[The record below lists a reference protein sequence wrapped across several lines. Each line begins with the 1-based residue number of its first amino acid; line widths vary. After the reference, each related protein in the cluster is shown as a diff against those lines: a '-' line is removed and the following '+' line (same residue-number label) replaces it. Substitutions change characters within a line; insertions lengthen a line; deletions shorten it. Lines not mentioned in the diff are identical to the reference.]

1 MIWGLAEARQ
11 KLWYTALGQALWK
24 APGTPATTQ
33 RRVEQTM
40 RQTFRIGSQIGPYD
54 PFWVQVREA
63 VNQRI
68 QLLGLELIVLEITQR
83 PDMLPAEDQISV
95 VEELLAR
102 QLDAVICCNL
112 SKLMIDRLL
121 EERLPIIYLSEI
133 NLRHPLFVSPH
144 GLYEAGRMVGAHFA
158 ERLGGRGRV
167 LCLGGLLEDIDKQD
181 GRTRI
186 DGFYDALRLFPD
198 IAVAHVATCWRY
210 EQAYPQIEAALR
222 GLPTRADAVFGLSD
236 SIALAARDALRA
248 LGLLS
253 PQTLIAGVNGDPLAL
268 AALAEGSL
276 SATVETSPHE
286 FGSRAVEL
294 AYQAAR
300 GEPLPDL
307 FNYELR
313 LVTADNLTDVALRK
327 LLAIAELPTR
337 LVGVNRQL
345 ERNRLTQMEISAA
358 INRRVERLLD
368 RHQLSHEIATLIRD
382 SYGYDHVQL
391 LIWSEERQVFLLE
404 QGGPDPAEKIAIPLE
419 RSGIL
424 GEALRRSQPIF
435 IPDTRYNYRF
445 PPDPGWPDTLARVVL
460 PIRLDEAVLGLLDL
474 HSRRSAPHLRQDL
487 VGLQPLADQLAIAI
501 RNAELFA
508 EAVRARAAAEQADQ
522 LKTRL
527 LANVSHELRAPL
539 NVILGHSQ
547 IALSQPNPYGVELP
561 EGLRR
566 DIGHI
571 FRSCQHLTRLINDLL
586 DLSRAEINQ
595 LDIFPETIPTRS
607 FLEDVFRSVADS
619 SPGEVA
625 WRLCL
630 PDRLPVIQADPVR
643 LRQILL
649 NLLDN
654 ARKFT
659 SSGEV
664 LLGAAVEPPHLR
676 FWVRDT
682 GVGIPAGLQ
691 ERIFEPFV
699 TVERSGQRSEGVG
712 LGLSITRR
720 LVALH
725 GGVMSLESRPGQG
738 STFQVALP
746 LPSLAGAPSAAPASA
761 RRPVLLALAGRREP
775 SQTLLA
781 LAAQMRLPLLSAGA
795 PADLEAL
802 LEEASPSVLAW
813 DMRSASRA
821 EWELLEQIRGHPGLR
836 QLPLIVYR
844 EEESGR
850 LEATEVLMKP
860 VASGT
865 LLEALGALAPARG
878 VGPVL
883 IVDDEAEARDFY
895 RRLVG
900 AALPDSPV
908 LCAEHGATALE
919 LLQEATPGLVLLD
932 LMMPDLDGF
941 AILEAIRSR
950 PATRTTP
957 VLIMSGKLLS
967 AQDIRR
973 LDYAR
978 VTFQSKGL
986 LSHDEAVAL
995 LRGIA
1000 APGEALPQPTSLV
1013 VKAALVYLHQ
1023 NYAQRLTRQEIA
1035 DAVGVS
1041 SNYLSRIFHQ
1051 EVGLSAW
1058 DCLNRLRILK
1068 AQELLRRSPAS
1079 IAEVAAQVGFDDPA
1093 YFSRMFRRRTGQ
1105 SPQAYRQAER

>member
-1 MIWGLAEARQ
+1 
-11 KLWYTALGQALWK
+11 
-24 APGTPATTQ
+24 
-33 RRVEQTM
+33 M

-63 VNQRI
+63 VSQRV
-68 QLLGLELIVLEITQR
+68 QQLGLELIPLEITQR
-83 PDMLPAEDQISV
+83 PDMLPVEDQISL
-95 VEELLAR
+95 VEELVAR

-112 SKLMIDRLL
+112 SEQMIERLL
-121 EERLPIIYLSEI
+121 DEGLPIIYLSETKI
-133 NLRHPLFVSPH
+133 RHPLFVSPH
-144 GLYEAGRMVGAHFA
+144 GLYEAGRMIGALFA

-167 LCLGGLLEDIDKQD
+167 LCVGGLSEDIDKED

-186 DGFYDALRLFPD
+186 DGFYDALSLFPD
-198 IAVAHVATCWRY
+198 IAVTHVATCWRY
-210 EQAYPQIEAALR
+210 EQAYPQIEAALKR
-222 GLPTRADAVFGLSD
+222 LQTHTDACFGLSD

-248 LGLLS
+248 LGLLG
-253 PQTLIAGVNGDPLAL
+253 PETLIAGVNGDPLAL
-268 AALAEGSL
+268 AAMVEGSL
-276 SATVETSPHE
+276 CATVDTSPHE

-294 AYQAAR
+294 AYQAAC

-307 FNYELR
+307 FSYKLR
-313 LVTADNLTDVALRK
+313 LVTAENLPAVGLQK
-327 LLAIAELPTR
+327 LQAIAELPTR
-337 LVGVNRQL
+337 LVGVNRHL
-345 ERNRLTQMEISAA
+345 ERTRLTQMEISAA

-404 QGGPDPAEKIAIPLE
+404 QGGAIPGEKIAIPLE
-419 RSGIL
+419 RSGML
-424 GEALRRSQPIF
+424 GAALRHNEPIF

-445 PPDPGWPDTLARVVL
+445 PPDPAWPDTLARVVL
-460 PIRLDEAVLGLLDL
+460 PIRLDEEVLGLLDL
-474 HSRRSAPHLRQDL
+474 HSRRSATHLRQEL
-487 VGLQPLADQLAIAI
+487 LGLEPLADQLAIAI

-508 EAVRARAAAEQADQ
+508 EAVQARAAAERADQ

-539 NVILGHSQ
+539 DVILGHSQ
-547 IALSQPNPYGVELP
+547 IALSQPNPYGTELP

-566 DIGHI
+566 DIGSI
-571 FRSCQHLTRLINDLL
+571 FRSGQHLTRLINDLL

-595 LDIFPETIPTRS
+595 LDIFPETISTRS
-607 FLEDVFRSVADS
+607 FLEDVFRSVADT
-619 SPGEVA
+619 SPGALA

-649 NLLDN
+649 NLLGN
-654 ARKFT
+654 AKKFT
-659 SSGEV
+659 SDGEV
-664 LLGAAVEPPHLR
+664 ELGAAVEPPYLR
-676 FWVRDT
+676 LWVRDT
-682 GVGIPAGLQ
+682 GVGIPASLQ

-725 GGVMSLESRPGQG
+725 GGVMSLASQPGQG
-738 STFQVALP
+738 STFHVALP
-746 LPSLAGAPSAAPASA
+746 LPNRAEDARSPSVA
-761 RRPVLLALAGRREP
+761 RRPVLLVLSGRRER
-775 SQTLLA
+775 SQELLA
-781 LAAQMRLPLLSAGA
+781 LAAQMGLPLLSAGA
-795 PADLEAL
+795 PEDLEVV
-802 LEEASPSVLAW
+802 LEQASPSVLAW
-813 DMRSASRA
+813 DMRSDNRA
-821 EWELLEQIRGHPGLR
+821 AWELLEQIRSHPRLR

-844 EEESGR
+844 EESGGF
-850 LEATEVLMKP
+850 EATEVLMKP
-860 VASGT
+860 VAGGT
-865 LLEALGALAPARG
+865 LREALSVLAPARG
-878 VGPVL
+878 AGPVL

-900 AALPDSPV
+900 EALPDSPV
-908 LCAEHGATALE
+908 LCAGHGTAALE
-919 LLQEATPGLVLLD
+919 LLQEATPGLVILD
-932 LMMPDLDGF
+932 LMMPDMDGF
-941 AILEAIRSR
+941 TILEAIRSR

-967 AQDIRR
+967 AEDIRR

-986 LSHDEAVAL
+986 LSYDEAVAL
-995 LRGIA
+995 LRDIV

-1013 VKAALVYLHQ
+1013 VKAAIVYLHQ

-1035 DAVGVS
+1035 DAVGIS

-1058 DCLNRLRILK
+1058 DCLNRFRILK

-1093 YFSRMFRRRTGQ
+1093 YFSRMFRKHTGL